1 MNLRTVILFLFAGAG
16 LYLLTIVDSGCAQIV
31 APTGG
36 PRDSIAPVL
45 LKSSPPNGS
54 VNFTGN
60 RIVLTFDEYVQLQ
73 KMQDNLLITPT
84 PKIIPNIDFK
94 LKTVTIKIRDTLE
107 PNTTYRFDLGNSI
120 QDNNEGNPVKNFSY
134 VFSTGAHIDSLQFS
148 GKVQLAE
155 TGKFDSTLLV
165 FLYKDLSDSAVYKR
179 KPRYITRL
187 DSSGK
192 FLFHNLAAGI
202 YNIFALKDEGGQRIY
217 NHKDELFAFA
227 DSTVDVTKNSGPLS
241 LFAFAQ
247 EKTEVKSSNKT
258 SKTADK
264 KLKYISSAASG
275 GQDLLKPLTL
285 EFNYPL
291 KKFDSLKVALTDTLY
306 NRESSAVATIDTT
319 RKIVTVRSTWHD
331 NTDYRLIIPKDFG
344 EDSSGIALLKSD
356 TIRFKT
362 KKEGDYGSIKI
373 NFKNLSKFKNP
384 VLEFVLNNEIV
395 NSYPLTAA
403 SWSQKL
409 FEPGDYE
416 MRILEDDNKN
426 GVWDTGNYH
435 LKLQPE
441 KVYAIPQKVNIRADW
456 ENERDIIL

>member
-1 MNLRTVILFLFAGAG
+1 MNLRNVIFVLLAGIG
-16 LYLLTIVDSGCAQIV
+16 LYLLSVVGSGCAQIV

-36 PRDSIAPVL
+36 LRDTIAPVL
-45 LKSSPPNGS
+45 QKSSPPNGS

-73 KMQDNLLITPT
+73 KLQENLLISPT
-84 PKIIPNIDFK
+84 PKIIPNVDFK

-134 VFSTGAHIDSLQFS
+134 VFSTGSYIDSLQFS

-155 TGKFDSTLLV
+155 TGKADSTLLV
-165 FLYKDLSDSAVYKR
+165 FLYRDLSDSAVYKH
-179 KPRYITRL
+179 KPKYITRL

-192 FLFHNLAAGI
+192 YIFHNLAAGT
-202 YNIFALKDEGGQRIY
+202 YHIFALKDEGGQRIY

-227 DSTVDVTKNSGPLS
+227 DSTIDVTNNSGPLS
-241 LFAFAQ
+241 LFAYAE
-247 EKTEVKSSNKT
+247 EKPEVKGKAKT
-258 SKTADK
+258 STTADK
-264 KLKYISSAASG
+264 KLKYISSAAG
-275 GQDLLKPLTL
+275 GSQDLLKPLTL
-285 EFNYPL
+285 EFNHKL
-291 KKFDSLKVALTDTLY
+291 KNFDSLKIELTDTLY
-306 NRESSAVATIDTT
+306 SPDKSAVITIDTT
-319 RKIVTVRSTWHD
+319 RKIVTVRNTWHD

-344 EDSSGIALLKSD
+344 EDSSGVALLKSD
-356 TIRFKT
+356 TIHVKT

-373 NFKNLSKFKNP
+373 NFKSLAKFKNP

-395 NSYPLTAA
+395 NSYPLTSA
-403 SWSQKL
+403 SWSKKL

-416 MRILEDDNKN
+416 VRILEDDNKN

-435 LKLQPE
+435 LKIQPE
-441 KVYAIPQKVNIRADW
+441 KVYSIPQKINIRADW